1 MELGPSIQPATSR
14 ERDPL
19 VVIDEAQIRQ
29 LASLDLGAERVT
41 TCYLDLDG
49 RRVPR
54 SSDLEGELQRILRD
68 GRARAHGDPSVL
80 EDLRRI
86 EAHVRAGIERR
97 DSRGLVMV
105 CCSTASLWEAIPVP
119 VSLRSQ
125 LVITHGPALGQL
137 EAMVHE
143 AEAIA
148 VVLADADRARIV
160 VFQLGAVVRHHELDA
175 RTPVRPHDGG
185 AALAGP
191 SPAQRAAEVLGRMHH
206 EDVALDA
213 VVLAAADAVVAEFD
227 HSVDPELAKLRA
239 GRLSCPVTV
248 SVDELRASVAELEIQ
263 LEAERQVRLVSEL
276 RASLARRD
284 GAVAGLPA
292 TLHALSAGR
301 VEHLLVSA
309 GYQATGWRSLDGRV
323 LAAVG
328 PRCDLCSEM
337 MVRTED
343 VVEEAIEL
351 ALASGTRITVLTEC
365 DDLDVLGHIGGLVR
379 R

>member
-1 MELGPSIQPATSR
+1 
-14 ERDPL
+14 L
-19 VVIDEAQIRQ
+19 VVIDEAHLRQ
-29 LASLDLGAERVT
+29 LASLDLGQGRVT

-49 RRVPR
+49 RRLPGR
-54 SSDLEGELQRILRD
+54 RELESELQRILRD
-68 GRARAHGDPSVL
+68 GRARAHGDASVL

-86 EAHVRAGIERR
+86 EAHVRAGVDRT

-148 VVLADADRARIV
+148 VVLADAERARIV
-160 VFQLGAVVRHHELDA
+160 VFQLGAVVRQHELEGFAPLEPTDEHPGEPDRRLSPVQQAA
-175 RTPVRPHDGG
+175 R
-185 AALAGP
+185 L
-191 SPAQRAAEVLGRMHH
+191 LGRMHRQ
-206 EDVALDA
+206 DLPLDA
-213 VVLAAADAVVAEFD
+213 VVVAASDAAVAEFD
-227 HSVDPELAKLRA
+227 HCVDPELAKRRA
-239 GRLSCPVTV
+239 GQLTCLIDAPVHELRSQVADIEIALETERQAALV
-248 SVDELRASVAELEIQ
+248 GELRAA
-263 LEAERQVRLVSEL
+263 
-276 RASLARRD
+276 LAHRD

-292 TLHALSAGR
+292 TLHALSARR

-309 GYQATGWRSLDGRV
+309 GYQATGWRSHDGKV

-337 MVRTED
+337 MVRAED
-343 VVEEAIEL
+343 VVEAAIEL
-351 ALASGTRITVLTEC
+351 ALRSGTRVTVLTEC

-379 R
+379 PC

>member
-1 MELGPSIQPATSR
+1 M
-14 ERDPL
+14 DPL
-19 VVIDEAQIRQ
+19 VVIDEAQLRQ
-29 LASLDLGAERVT
+29 LASLDLGAGRVT

-49 RRVPR
+49 RRVPGTP
-54 SSDLEGELQRILRD
+54 DLEGELQRILRD
-68 GRARAHGDPSVL
+68 GRARAHGDASVL

-86 EAHVRAGIERR
+86 EAHVRAGIRR
-97 DSRGLVMV
+97 GDSRGLVMV

-137 EAMVHE
+137 EAMIHE

-148 VVLADADRARIV
+148 VVLGDAERARIV
-160 VFQLGAVVRHHELDA
+160 VFQLGAVVRQHELDA
-175 RTPVRPHDGG
+175 GS
-185 AALAGP
+185 AAGP
-191 SPAQRAAEVLGRMHH
+191 DGPGSPAARAARLLSRMHR
-206 EDVALDA
+206 EDLPLDA
-213 VVLAAADAVVAEFD
+213 VVVAGSDEVVAEFD
-227 HSVDPELAKLRA
+227 HCIDPELTKRRV
-239 GRLSCPVTV
+239 GQLSCPVDAGI
-248 SVDELRASVAELEIQ
+248 DELRASVAELEIH
-263 LEAERQVRLVSEL
+263 LESERQIGLVREL
-276 RASLARRD
+276 RAALAHRD

-292 TLHALSAGR
+292 TLHALSAHR
-301 VEHLLVSA
+301 VDHLLVSA
-309 GYQATGWRSLDGRV
+309 GYQSTGWRSHDGKV

-337 MVRTED
+337 MVRAED

-351 ALASGTRITVLTEC
+351 ALRSGTRVTVLTEC